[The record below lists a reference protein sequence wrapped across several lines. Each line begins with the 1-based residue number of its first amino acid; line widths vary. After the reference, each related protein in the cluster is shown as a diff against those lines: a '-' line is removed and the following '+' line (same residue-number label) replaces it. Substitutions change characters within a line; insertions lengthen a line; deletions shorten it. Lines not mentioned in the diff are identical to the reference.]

1 MMKKF
6 LLTSVAMVA
15 LIGIAPA
22 FAQDAPQEAAD
33 EAASSGDIVVTAT
46 RSETLLSKTP
56 IAMTAISGEGLRD
69 AGITDSRA
77 LADLVPNLQI
87 SENGDAARVSIRGV
101 TSTDNTEKGDPSAA
115 FLLDGVYI
123 ARPIEVLNSFFDLER
138 IEVLRGPQ
146 GTLFG
151 RNTTAGVINV
161 IAARPKAGVFQA
173 SVDGSYGSLGTV
185 NATGMINVPVGDT
198 LAIRAAVN
206 YDRQDSPIIQTGGPI
221 IESLDPYRNTL
232 SGRLSFGGELG
243 ERLKFV
249 VRGDYTQAKG
259 GVYNLLPLNNFF
271 PDALTPNPTVNP
283 RYTPN
288 SARLQRTLNIP
299 LQFEDSKNNRFWGV
313 AGEFSYDL
321 GGVDLTYLGAY
332 RETHRD
338 DDRDFFVLGFLHT
351 DTFFFGDFKQNS
363 HELRASFG
371 GDGPFK
377 GQVGAYYFDEEST
390 IEANIGLPF
399 SSFVVPGASGFG
411 FPQGPTKSTSK
422 AAFGQFTF
430 DVTDDLHLTG
440 GIRHTKDSKSRVGAT
455 IVDFPT
461 LATSFCGALRCVLN
475 ENIAARK
482 YSKTTWKVG
491 FDYDAPGLGLI
502 YANVST
508 GYKAGGFND
517 GCETGGGVGCS
528 LAATD
533 LYYNPETLTAYEGGF
548 KLKFADNAVRLNG
561 SIFHYDYKGLQL
573 SQICC
578 SPPQTL
584 TKNAA
589 AAKVDGIELEAVLQP
604 SDNDKVDLSFSWLDA
619 RYSNFFPDTVNRP
632 TFSFNGRAL
641 DHAPK
646 YSAAAG
652 YTHTFNFENGGK
664 IDASVRTR
672 LSAAYFM
679 QDLNNLS
686 QFRQPSFTKTGGTL
700 TYTAPDDRFYIQG
713 FVQNI
718 ENEIT
723 LAAAASGLAGG
734 VVIEEPRT
742 YGIRAGFKF

>member
-1 MMKKF
+1 MRKI
-6 LLTSVAMVA
+6 LLAGTAAMAFTVVT
-15 LIGIAPA
+15 PA
-22 FAQDAPQEAAD
+22 FAQQDAQADDAA
-33 EAASSGDIVVTAT
+33 ETGDIVVTAT

-56 IAMTAISGEGLRD
+56 IALTAISGEGLRD

-77 LADLVPNLQI
+77 LTDIVPNLQI
-87 SENGDAARVSIRGV
+87 SENGDGARVSIRGV

-138 IEVLRGPQ
+138 VEVLRGPQ

-161 IAARPKAGVFQA
+161 ISARPKAGEFQA
-173 SVDGSYGSLGTV
+173 SGDATYGNLGTV
-185 NATGMINVPVGDT
+185 NATGMINLPVGET
-198 LAIRAAVN
+198 LAVRAAVN

-221 IESLDPYRNTL
+221 VESLDPYRDTL

-243 ERLKFV
+243 DRFKFII
-249 VRGDYTQAKG
+249 RGDYTQAKG
-259 GVYNLLPLNNFF
+259 GVYNLLPLGNFF
-271 PDALTPNPTVNP
+271 PDAATPNPTVNP

-288 SARLQRTLNIP
+288 KARLQRTLNIP
-299 LQFEDSKNNRFWGV
+299 LQFEDKKNNRFWGV
-313 AGEFSYDL
+313 AGEFSYDF
-321 GGVDLTYLGAY
+321 GGVELTYLGSY

-351 DTFFFGDFKQNS
+351 DTYFFGDFKQNS
-363 HELRASFG
+363 HEVRAAFG
-371 GDGPFK
+371 GEGPFK
-377 GQVGAYYFDEEST
+377 GQVGGYYFNEEST
-390 IEANIGLPF
+390 LEATIGLPF
-399 SSFVVPGASGFG
+399 SAFVVGPGQPLNFNQTGFG

-422 AAFGQFTF
+422 AVFGQFTY
-430 DVTDDLHLTG
+430 DLTPELHLTAG
-440 GIRHTKDSKSRVGAT
+440 ARYTKDAKSRVGAT
-455 IVDFPT
+455 ILDFNSV
-461 LATSFCGALRCVLN
+461 ANSFCGALRCVLN

-491 FDYDAPGLGLI
+491 IDYDAPGLGLV

-517 GCETGGGVGCS
+517 GCETGQGVGCS
-528 LAATD
+528 LLATD
-533 LYYNPETLTAYEGGF
+533 LYYSPETLTAYEGGF
-548 KLKFADNAVRLNG
+548 KLRFADNAVRLNA

-589 AAKVDGIELEAVLQP
+589 AAKVDGVELEAVLRP
-604 SDNDKVDLSFSWLDA
+604 SDNDQVDVGFTWLDA
-619 RYSNFFPDTVNRP
+619 RYSKFFPDTANRP
-632 TFSFNGRAL
+632 TFSFNGRPL

-646 YSAAAG
+646 YTASAG
-652 YTHTFNFENGGK
+652 YTHTFNLGNGGK
-664 IDASVRTR
+664 VDASVRTR

-686 QFRQPSFTKTGGTL
+686 QFRQPSFTKTGATL
-700 TYTAPDDRFYIQG
+700 TYKAPDDRYYIQG
-713 FVQNI
+713 YVQNI

-723 LAAAASGLAGG
+723 LAARPHPALP
-734 VVIEEPRT
+734 VVL
-742 YGIRAGFKF
+742 

>member
-1 MMKKF
+1 M
-6 LLTSVAMVA
+6 LLAGSAAFAILAAM
-15 LIGIAPA
+15 PA
-22 FAQDAPQEAAD
+22 MAQDAAAD
-33 EAASSGDIVVTAT
+33 AVDDGGDIVVTAT

-56 IAMTAISGEGLRD
+56 IAMTAVSAEGLRD
-69 AGITDSRA
+69 AGVTDSRA
-77 LADLVPNLQI
+77 LADIVPNLQI

-138 IEVLRGPQ
+138 VEVLRGPQ

-161 IAARPKAGVFQA
+161 ISARPKAGVFQA
-173 SVDGSYGSLGTV
+173 SVDAAYGNMGTV
-185 NATGMINVPVGDT
+185 NATGMINVPLGES

-221 IESLDPYRNTL
+221 IEKLDPYRDTL

-243 ERLKFV
+243 DRFKFI

-259 GVYNLLPLNNFF
+259 GVYNLLPLGNFF
-271 PDALTPNPTVNP
+271 PDASTPNPTINP

-288 SARLQRTLNIP
+288 PARVQRTLNFP
-299 LQFEDSKNNRFWGV
+299 LQFDDKKNNRFWGI
-313 AGEFSYDL
+313 AGEFSYDF
-321 GGVDLTYLGAY
+321 GGVQLTYLGSY

-351 DTFFFGDFKQNS
+351 DTYFFGDFKQNS

-371 GDGPFK
+371 GEGPFK
-377 GQVGAYYFDEEST
+377 GQIGGYYFDEEST
-390 IEANIGLPF
+390 LEATIGLPF

-411 FPQGPTKSTSK
+411 FPQGPTKSNSK
-422 AAFGQFTF
+422 AAFGQFTY
-430 DVTDDLHLTG
+430 DLTEDLHLTG
-440 GIRHTKDSKSRVGAT
+440 GIRYTKDRKSRVGAT
-455 IVDFPT
+455 IVDFPN

-482 YSKTTWKVG
+482 YSKTTWKIGV
-491 FDYDAPGLGLI
+491 DYDAPGLGLI

-517 GCETGGGVGCS
+517 GCETGQGVGCS
-528 LAATD
+528 LTASD

-548 KLKFADNAVRLNG
+548 KFKFAENAVRLNA

-589 AAKVDGIELEAVLQP
+589 AAKVDGVELEAVLRP
-604 SDNDKVDLSFSWLDA
+604 SDNDQVDLGFTWLDA
-619 RYSNFFPDTVNRP
+619 RYSNFFPDTANRP
-632 TFSFNGRAL
+632 TFSFNGRPL

-646 YSAAAG
+646 YTATAG
-652 YTHTFNFENGGK
+652 YTHTFPLGNGGK
-664 IDASVRTR
+664 VDASVRTK

-686 QFRQPSFTKTGGTL
+686 QFRQPSFTKTGATL
-700 TYTAPDDRFYIQG
+700 TYKAPEDRYYIQA